1 MHVYWQGEE
10 SSQLK
15 VPEVSGES
23 KKELLRLQEDQ
34 RCLQEQ
40 LEVCC
45 VVVFI
50 MIMLLLTILL
60 KIDHV

>member
-1 MHVYWQGEE
+1 MHVYWQAEE
-10 SSQLK
+10 SSRPK
-15 VPEVSGES
+15 NPEVSGES
-23 KKELLRLQEDQ
+23 KKEFLRLQEDQ
-34 RCLQEQ
+34 KRLQEE

-50 MIMLLLTILL
+50 AIMLLLPILL